1 MGDLK
6 NNLPTPPSVDFSE
19 FKEATYDEWKEA
31 AVAALK
37 GASFDKSMFT
47 QTYEGIRLEPIY
59 TRESLK
65 NIPEAKTLPGKYPSL
80 RGGHASGYVKSPWEV
95 AQVCDD
101 RTPSAANETIKHDL
115 AKGATTITI
124 RLSDSTPDESRGVSV
139 SSPEDAKCL
148 LDGIDTAKYPFHIF
162 AGASA
167 KPLID
172 FIAPLGDL
180 KGCIGADPI
189 GSYLLF
195 GKLPRAL
202 DKLFDEAGDTI
213 NFAEAKAPSL
223 RTLLFKGDV
232 YHNAGA
238 NAVQEVAFVMASAI
252 ELAQAMSARS
262 IDIEKF
268 AKHIRFEFSV
278 GSNFF
283 MEIAKIRAARFVW
296 SRIAESFG
304 GGTESEK
311 CEIFATTS
319 FFTKTVYDPYV
330 NLLRNT
336 TEAFS
341 AVLGGVDGLTV
352 VPFDEAVRCGDEF
365 SRRVARNSQIMLQNE
380 YHLLQPIDPAGG
392 SWYLESLTDELSRHI
407 WAEIQK
413 VEGKGGMIAC
423 IKDGYVQSEIDGILQ
438 QRFKKLATRAD
449 RALGTNMYPNVAE
462 TPLPREEREPVRI
475 ADTEITPLLPH
486 RWTEQYEELR
496 ARTESFKAKTG
507 KNLRVFLANMGPIPQ
522 HKARADF
529 ITGFMEVANFE
540 LIKNDGYPTVEKC
553 AEAAVKSGGDIAVIC
568 STDATY
574 PELVPSLAKLIKAKS
589 PSTKVFLA
597 GAPAEEFKQSY
608 TDAGVDDFIH
618 VRSNCLAM
626 LTDMQKGK
634 GMF

>member
-1 MGDLK
+1 MEDK
-6 NNLPTPPSVDFSE
+6 SVDFSE
-19 FKEATYDEWKEA
+19 FKESTYDEWKEA
-31 AVAALK
+31 ATAALK
-37 GASFDKSMFT
+37 GVPFDKSMFT

-59 TRESLK
+59 TKESLK
-65 NIPEAKTLPGKYPSL
+65 NIPEAATLPGESPSL
-80 RGGHASGYVKSPWEV
+80 RGSSFSGYVKSPWEI
-95 AQVCDD
+95 AQVCDAA
-101 RTPSAANETIKHDL
+101 TPSEANEIIKRDL
-115 AKGATTITI
+115 AKGATTITV
-124 RLSDSTPDESRGVSV
+124 RLSDATLDASDKSDGSRGVFI
-139 SSPEDAKCL
+139 SSSKDVARL
-148 LDGIDTAKYPFHIF
+148 LDGVDIAQYPFHIF

-202 DKLFDEAGDTI
+202 DKLLDEVGETI
-213 NFAEAKAPSL
+213 NFAEAKAMSL
-223 RTLLFKGDV
+223 RTLLLRGSV
-232 YHNAGA
+232 YHDAGA

-252 ELAQAMSARS
+252 ELAQAMSDRDIG
-262 IDIEKF
+262 IDKF

-283 MEIAKIRAARFVW
+283 MEIAKIRAARVIW

-304 GGTESEK
+304 GGADSERAD
-311 CEIFATTS
+311 IFASTS
-319 FFTKTVYDPYV
+319 LFTKTVYDPYV

-352 VPFDEAVRCGDEF
+352 VPFDAAIRASDEF

-380 YHLLQPIDPAGG
+380 FHLREPIDPAGG

-413 VEGKGGMIAC
+413 VEGKGGIVAC
-423 IKDGYVQSEIDGILQ
+423 IKDGYVQSEIGEILQ
-438 QRFKKLATRAD
+438 QRLKKLATRAD

-462 TPLPREEREPVRI
+462 TPLTGDKLIPINIKEP
-475 ADTEITPLLPH
+475 EITPLLPH
-486 RWTEQYEELR
+486 RWTEQYEEMR
-496 ARTESFKAKTG
+496 GRTESFKAKTG
-507 KNLRVFLANMGPIPQ
+507 SNVRVFLANMGHIPQ

-529 ITGFMEVANFE
+529 ITGFMEVANFDI
-540 LIKNDGYPTVEKC
+540 IKNDGHATVEEC
-553 AEAAVKSGGDIAVIC
+553 AEAAVKSGGDVAVIC

-574 PELVPSLAKLIKAKS
+574 PELVPPLAKLIKAKQ
-589 PSTKVFLA
+589 PSMKVFLA

-608 TDAGVDDFIH
+608 IDAGVDDFIH
-618 VRSNCLAM
+618 VRSNCLAT
-626 LTDMQKGK
+626 LTELQKGK